1 MKNKELLKNKRIVE
15 IIVDRNVIFTALL
28 TIPLNY
34 IVYLSLA
41 TSNVLWVKLTIP
53 VLSALVFIVTIFNKQ
68 ISFKYKSW
76 ILGFSFML
84 IPIILLGFKLLDMS
98 VFWFTVST
106 TYLLYIIDRKKIIY
120 IISVIVSILIIIAII
135 TLSDDNFIPKTS
147 ILSCYK
153 QCMIARF
160 VNYIIIGVMVYH
172 IFIDFMVEIGENI
185 KKLNIQADNLKEINE
200 TLKNEIIE
208 KKNIQH
214 KALGEIILAE
224 EKERKR
230 IAADLHDGLGPVM
243 SSINLYYQAYI
254 DEKNPE
260 KKIAIEK
267 RLKIIID
274 TAIADVSKISH
285 NISPNILENNGLI
298 FALDNFINQIGI
310 QKKLNIIFN
319 YDKIFRFD
327 IKKELTVYRAVTELI
342 NNTLKYA
349 KASETIINIYTNE
362 EQLIIDY
369 YDDGIGFDKDKIER
383 NKSGIGLY
391 NIKNRMTSLQGRFDY
406 ETTQN
411 NGFHA
416 KLVMPFYET

>member
-391 NIKNRMTSLQGRFDY
+391 NIKNRMTSLEGRFDY

>member
-1 MKNKELLKNKRIVE
+1 MKNSNLLRDKRIVE
-15 IIVDRNVIFTALL
+15 LIIDRNVIFTALL

-34 IVYLSLA
+34 IVYMSLE
-41 TSNVLWVKLTIP
+41 TSNMMWTKISISGLSVL
-53 VLSALVFIVTIFNKQ
+53 IFMVSFLKKR
-68 ISFKYKSW
+68 ISLKYKYR
-76 ILGFSFML
+76 ILGVSFML
-84 IPIILLGFKLLDMS
+84 IPIILLRSKLLDVS
-98 VFWFTVST
+98 IFWFAVST
-106 TYLLYIIDRKKIIY
+106 TYFMYVINNQKIRYIIGVA
-120 IISVIVSILIIIAII
+120 ISVFVILATI
-135 TLSDDNFIPKTS
+135 TLSDNDFIPKTS
-147 ILSCYK
+147 ISSCYK

-160 VNYIIIGVMVYH
+160 IKYIIVGVLVFH
-172 IFIDFMVEIGENI
+172 IFSDFMSEIGINM
-185 KKLNIQADNLKEINE
+185 KKLKVQADDLKIINE

-208 KKNIQH
+208 KKKIQH

-230 IAADLHDGLGPVM
+230 IAADLHDGIGPVM

-260 KKIAIEK
+260 KKIKIEK
-267 RLKIIID
+267 RLKNIID
-274 TAIADVSKISH
+274 AAISDVSKISH

-349 KASETIINIYTNE
+349 NASEIIININTNE
-362 EQLIIDY
+362 KQLIVDY
-369 YDDGIGFDKDKIER
+369 YDNGIGFDKEKTKI
-383 NKSGIGLY
+383 KQSGIGLY
-391 NIKNRMTSLQGRFDY
+391 NINNRMTSLQGRFGY
-406 ETTQN
+406 ETSKN
-411 NGFHA
+411 NGFQA
-416 KLVMPFYET
+416 KLVMPFS